1 MSQPNEPPPY
11 SESTYSCY
19 ILSRYLEINDT
30 QLNFPLMEVDIN
42 LFDDEEL
49 TENAA
54 CLYLE

>member
-1 MSQPNEPPPY
+1 MSQPNELPY
-11 SESTYSCY
+11 SEYTYSCY
-19 ILSRYLEINDT
+19 ILSRYLQSNDT

-49 TENAA
+49 TDNAA